1 MTLFASDELELEHLL
16 LELPSREELHA
27 LREAGLPRQMELDM
41 RFLVKVAMIRYQPE
55 ARFNF
60 DGNGVRAF
68 VLPVRDAYEAVID
81 LAAWRI
87 DRPDK
92 VARLE
97 GRASCL
103 GEGLL
108 EAPETYFGGRPLSVY
123 RDAMGWLRAAG
134 QGVVIIDRANAWRR
148 FLEVPS
154 IAGEDTQH
162 GLELQTLLTPP
173 VPSCRVLVPASYG
186 RLAA

>member
-1 MTLFASDELELEHLL
+1 MTLFTSDALELEHLL

-27 LREAGLPRQMELDM
+27 LRAAGLPRQMELDM
-41 RFLVKVAMIRYQPE
+41 RFLVKVARIRYLPD

-60 DGNGVRAF
+60 DSNGVRAF
-68 VLPVRDAYEAVID
+68 VLPVRDTDEAVID

-108 EAPETYFGGRPLSVY
+108 DAPETYFGGRPLHVF
-123 RDAMGWLRAAG
+123 RDALGWLRACG
-134 QGVVIIDRANAWRR
+134 QGVVILDRPNAWRR
-148 FLEVPS
+148 FLNVPS
-154 IAGEDTQH
+154 IAGEDAEH
-162 GLELQTLLTPP
+162 GIELKSLLRPPTPP
-173 VPSCRVLVPASYG
+173 CRVLVPFE
-186 RLAA
+186 RRQAA